1 MTSTPSTVK
10 FNISG
15 MDCADCAR
23 TLEKGVAALRGVT
36 AAQVSFSAAA
46 MEVHGDFDAAVV
58 SERIRQLGYGISDSE
73 SPSTPGESAPRGGI
87 FALARYFN
95 SSRPTL
101 LALIAA
107 GLLVLSIPLSLWGR
121 ADAHRAVFGTAAYRA
136 DWMRSA
142 VTGLH
147 LGIVALAGWPIARQ
161 GLRSLFL
168 ARKVTI
174 DLLMSIAT
182 VGALLIGETGE
193 AATVIILFAVGEAL
207 EGFTAERAR
216 DSLRSLLTLRPMRA
230 TVLRP
235 CMDCTEH
242 MGKISGIL
250 EAGRPY
256 EGGLCPFCGRH
267 EVDVSVEDVNV
278 GERVLV
284 RPGGHIPLDGR
295 VLEGKSTVNQA
306 PVTGESL
313 PVPKGPRETVL
324 AGTINEDAALE
335 IEVTQPARDSA
346 ISKIVRLVEQ
356 AQSQRAPV
364 ERFVDRFAAWYT
376 PAVVGIAVLFAV
388 IPPVLFGQ
396 PFLDADGTRGWLY
409 RALALLIVACPCALV
424 ISTPVTMVS
433 ALTGL
438 ARRGVLVKGGQ
449 FLDALARVKTF
460 AFDKTGTLT
469 QGTPVVRQTW
479 TPACPPD
486 ADRCQACD
494 DMLALAATVERRSG
508 HPLAQAIL
516 AEVDA
521 RQLNHVY
528 PSAEGVISL
537 AGRGLQ
543 GVSNGA
549 SVMVGSHTLFH
560 EQNGDCGELHDQIV
574 AAEAEGQTVM
584 LVGRGGGIGGQRPT
598 DHRNPIGF
606 VGVSDSTR
614 ADSSEALRAL
624 KAIDPRLRTIML
636 TGDNPT
642 VAQTIAARV
651 GSVDEVQA
659 GLLPEDKL
667 QAVRDLQ
674 ERYGPVAMVGDG
686 VNDAPALAAAA
697 VGIAMGGAGT
707 AQAMETADMVLM
719 QDNLTRLP
727 EAVRLSRKA
736 MGIIRQNITFSLAIK
751 AVFLLL
757 TIPGWATLWMA
768 VFADMG
774 ASLIVTA
781 NGMRARRT
789 PTKGG
794 LTVRTPT
801 KGGLTVR

>member
-1 MTSTPSTVK
+1 MAMVLKTEK
-10 FNISG
+10 YNISG
-15 MDCADCAR
+15 MDCADCAL
-23 TLEKGVAALRGVT
+23 TLEKGVAALPGVT
-36 AAQVSFSAAA
+36 AAQVVFSSAT
-46 MEVHGDFDAAVV
+46 MEVQGDFDEAAVA
-58 SERIRQLGYGISDSE
+58 ERVRKLGYAITEPALGVNVE
-73 SPSTPGESAPRGGI
+73 TPPQRGGI
-87 FALARYFN
+87 YALGRYFL
-95 SSRPTL
+95 SSRPTR

-107 GLLVLSIPLSLWGR
+107 GLLALSVPLSLWGQ
-121 ADAHRAVFGTAAYRA
+121 AA
-136 DWMRSA
+136 WMRSL

-147 LGIVALAGWPIARQ
+147 LSIVILAGLPIASR
-161 GLRSLFL
+161 GVRSLFL

-182 VGALLIGETGE
+182 LGALLIGETGE
-193 AATVIILFAVGEAL
+193 AATVIILFTVGETL

-216 DSLRSLLTLRPMRA
+216 DSLRSLLSLRPARA

-235 CMDCTEH
+235 CMDCAEH
-242 MGKISGIL
+242 MGQIIPDRGDPISSIQETQPIVAGLPYDNHL

-256 EGGLCPFCGRH
+256 NGGPCPFCGNH
-267 EVDVSVEDVNV
+267 EVEVPVEQVAV

-284 RPGGHIPLDGR
+284 RPGGHIPVDGR
-295 VLEGKSTVNQA
+295 VLEGRSGVNQA

-313 PVPKGPRETVL
+313 PVAAGPGDNVL
-324 AGTINEDAALE
+324 AGTINGEAALE
-335 IEVTQPARDSA
+335 IEVTQAAANSA

-364 ERFVDRFAAWYT
+364 ERFVDRFAVIYT
-376 PAVVGIAVLFAV
+376 PAVVAIAILFAV
-388 IPPVLFGQ
+388 VPPVFFGGS
-396 PFLDADGTRGWLY
+396 FFDTDGTRGWLY

-449 FLDALARVKTF
+449 FLDALSRVKTF

-469 QGTPVVRQTW
+469 RGMPVVRMTW
-479 TPACPPD
+479 TPACPPGSE
-486 ADRCQACD
+486 RCAACD

-516 AEVDA
+516 AEVDD
-521 RQLNHVY
+521 RHLNHVY
-528 PSAEGVISL
+528 PSAEAVVSL
-537 AGRGLQ
+537 SSQGIQGL
-543 GVSNGA
+543 SNGVA
-549 SVMVGSHTLFH
+549 ITVGSHSLFH
-560 EQNGDCGELHDQIV
+560 EQNGDCGELHDQV
-574 AAEAEGQTVM
+574 LAAETEGQTVM
-584 LVGRGGGIGGQRPT
+584 LVGRGGAQL
-598 DHRNPIGF
+598 GF
-606 VGVSDSTR
+606 VGVADVLREDSTQ
-614 ADSSEALRAL
+614 ALQAL
-624 KAIDPRLRTIML
+624 KAMDPALKTVML
-636 TGDNPT
+636 TGDNPA
-642 VAQTIAARV
+642 VAQTIASRV
-651 GSVDEVQA
+651 GVVDEIQA

-667 QAVRDLQ
+667 EAVRDLQ
-674 ERYGPVAMVGDG
+674 RRYGAVAMVGDG
-686 VNDAPALAAAA
+686 VNDAPALAAAE

-727 EAVRLSRKA
+727 EAVLLSRKA

-774 ASLIVTA
+774 ASLLVTA
-781 NGMRARRT
+781 NGMRARR
-789 PTKGG
+789 
-794 LTVRTPT
+794 
-801 KGGLTVR
+801 